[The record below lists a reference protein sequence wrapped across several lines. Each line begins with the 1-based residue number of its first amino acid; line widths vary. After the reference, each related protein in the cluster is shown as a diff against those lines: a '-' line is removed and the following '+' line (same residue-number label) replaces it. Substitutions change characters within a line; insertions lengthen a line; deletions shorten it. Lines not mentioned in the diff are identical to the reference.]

1 VLLGVALRLRAPRVA
16 RAPSPTKTA
25 AAGLLSGVLSTSTG
39 VGGPPLVFHL
49 LARGLAPAAM
59 RDDLAALWFLG
70 GVLGVGVLAI
80 TGTLAL
86 PAELPLLLAV
96 AAAGQLVGRRLF
108 GRLHGERYERLVLAL
123 LVVTGL
129 LALVAGAT

>member
-1 VLLGVALRLRAPRVA
+1 MLLGVALRLRAPHVA

-96 AAAGQLVGRRLF
+96 AAAASWWAGGSSVGCT
-108 GRLHGERYERLVLAL
+108 VS
-123 LVVTGL
+123 
-129 LALVAGAT
+129 ATSAWSSRCSS